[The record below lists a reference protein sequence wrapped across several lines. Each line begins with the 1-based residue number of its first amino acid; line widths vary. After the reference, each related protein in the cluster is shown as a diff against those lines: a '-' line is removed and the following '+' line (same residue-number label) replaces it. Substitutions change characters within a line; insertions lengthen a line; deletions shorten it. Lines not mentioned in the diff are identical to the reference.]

1 MGEMLGAK
9 PRQIFTAKLGQSIRE
24 VVEAM
29 KQHGI
34 SQLPVLDNDRIV
46 GIVNESTV
54 LTRLLDQGNSNDP
67 IDQLIETNFAI
78 VETTNRLSM
87 VGQFFRQNKV
97 VLVVD
102 NRKLVGIITKID
114 YIDHVSHKI

>member
-1 MGEMLGAK
+1 
-9 PRQIFTAKLGQSIRE
+9 
-24 VVEAM
+24 
-29 KQHGI
+29 
-34 SQLPVLDNDRIV
+34 
-46 GIVNESTV
+46 
-54 LTRLLDQGNSNDP
+54 
-67 IDQLIETNFAI
+67 
-78 VETTNRLSM
+78 M